1 MIVRTYV
8 VKMPTEVS
16 TTPLDILVQNNPGSQ
31 DAPVV
36 AGGDGAYYEVLE
48 RPFRIPVLAA
58 AGQAG
63 GFVSPLRLG
72 FSIAITPYSNAVD
85 AVIPGMQ
92 LSASLA
98 SLSSTDTGPTI
109 AVPAFPDPAGGP
121 SLRLIGG
128 VTAVGTTAGAV
139 YVVSLFVAEAK
150 DADRSGTSG
159 S

>member
-8 VKMPTEVS
+8 VKMPTAVS
-16 TTPLDILVQNNPGSQ
+16 TVPLDILVQNNPGSQ
-31 DAPVV
+31 SAPVV
-36 AGGDGAYYEVLE
+36 AGSDGAYYEVLG
-48 RPFRIPVLAA
+48 RPFRIPVLAS

-72 FSIAITPYSNAVD
+72 FSIAITPYAAAISAAV
-85 AVIPGMQ
+85 PGAQ

-98 SLSSTDTGPTI
+98 SLSSTDAGPSI
-109 AVPAFPDPAGGP
+109 ALPAFPDPAGGP
-121 SLRLIGG
+121 SLRLVGG
-128 VTAVGTTAGAV
+128 IATAGLFFI
-139 YVVSLFVAEAK
+139 VSLFVAEAK